1 VQKVKTPLLKSL
13 QVAAVGAAVLVA
25 NPSDAAIVGGSFTG
39 RIASQP
45 IGNSNITI
53 FDTPPSYVA
62 AQNFEGDSVYTF
74 NEKQNL
80 RLNQEIRLWDGYI
93 PSDFEGGVGRQPTPP
108 NLTISSGAI
117 ISSHFIFVD
126 PPGTSL
132 AGSKWDGTIT
142 FDSDIIGIIP
152 TIRTVNGLDATHA
165 LFAPEGTQFG
175 RLGYNGLDNIID
187 TISFS
192 ENTLTFS
199 LWTADGMDPFRV
211 ITHGNQ
217 VANVPEPITLLGTGT
232 ALGFVPLLKKAY
244 SRKKKTNRKDEA

>member
-1 VQKVKTPLLKSL
+1 MKTPLLKGL
-13 QVAAVGAAVLVA
+13 QVAAVCAVVLA
-25 NPSDAAIVGGSFTG
+25 TNPSDAAVVGGSFTG
-39 RIASQP
+39 RIGSQP
-45 IGNSNITI
+45 LGNSNITV
-53 FDTPPSYVA
+53 FDPPPSYVA
-62 AQNFEGDSVYTF
+62 AQNFEGDSVFAF

-80 RLNQEIRLWDGYI
+80 RLTQEIRLWDGYV

-108 NLTISSGAI
+108 NLTISSGTL

-142 FDSDIIGIIP
+142 FDSDILGIIP

-165 LFAPEGTQFG
+165 LLAPEDTQFG

-187 TISFS
+187 TLSFS
-192 ENTLTFS
+192 GSTLTFS

-232 ALGFVPLLKKAY
+232 ALGFVPLLKQAY
-244 SRKKKTNRKDEA
+244 SRKKKVKRKDES